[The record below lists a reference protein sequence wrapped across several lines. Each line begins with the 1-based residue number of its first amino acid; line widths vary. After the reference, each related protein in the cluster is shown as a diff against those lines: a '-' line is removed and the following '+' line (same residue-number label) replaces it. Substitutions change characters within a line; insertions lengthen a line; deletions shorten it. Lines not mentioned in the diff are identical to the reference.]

1 MIGKANHPAEHPDQ
15 IRHTI
20 THTKE
25 DKTMMNK
32 INDEA
37 LKNVTGGTKRT
48 VDTGTS
54 QNAAVRS
61 GAGKGFEQIAS
72 LENGTTVNATG
83 KFKEADGRSWAQID
97 SPVNGWIAASI
108 IGYDR

>member
-1 MIGKANHPAEHPDQ
+1 MTD
-15 IRHTI
+15 
-20 THTKE
+20 
-25 DKTMMNK
+25 MNK

-37 LKNVTGGTKRT
+37 LKNVAGGTKRT

-72 LENGTTVNATG
+72 LENVTTVNATG
-83 KFKEADGRSWAQID
+83 KFKEADGRNWAHID
-97 SPVNGWIAASI
+97 APVNGWIAASI

>member
-1 MIGKANHPAEHPDQ
+1 ML
-15 IRHTI
+15 
-20 THTKE
+20 
-25 DKTMMNK
+25 NK

-54 QNAAVRS
+54 QNAAVRVD
-61 GAGKGFEQIAS
+61 AGLGFEQIAS
-72 LENGTTVNATG
+72 LKNGTTVNATG
-83 KFKEADGRSWAQID
+83 KFKEADGRNWAHID
-97 SPVNGWIAASI
+97 APVNGWIAASI

>member
-1 MIGKANHPAEHPDQ
+1 MTD
-15 IRHTI
+15 
-20 THTKE
+20 
-25 DKTMMNK
+25 MNK
-32 INDEA
+32 LNEA
-37 LKNVTGGTKRT
+37 ALEQVTGGVRRK

-61 GAGKGFEQIAS
+61 GAGKKYDQIDS
-72 LENGTTVNATG
+72 LENGTYVNATG

-97 SPVNGWIAASI
+97 SPVDGWIAASI